1 MKSAYELAMD
11 RLEKQSPSSNLTA
24 AQKAQIAE
32 IESLSRAKIAE
43 KELFLREQITKALG
57 GGDVQG
63 AQQIEQQLVREISGI
78 QSSAEE
84 RKAAVRNQS
93 PA

>member
-1 MKSAYELAMD
+1 MKSAYELAMA

-24 AQKAQIAE
+24 SQKAQIAE

-43 KELFLREQITKALG
+43 KELFLREQITKALAG
-57 GGDVQG
+57 ADVQG
-63 AQQIEQQLVREISGI
+63 AHQIEQQLVREISGI

-84 RKAAVRNQS
+84 RKAAVRTQS
-93 PA
+93 PS